1 MFSFHFVN
9 YSQFFIIF
17 WCSVHVKKTITYFD
31 NKFHCLYGDGACDS
45 VKMVVD
51 FLSVAGE
58 IQIQLD

>member
-1 MFSFHFVN
+1 ML
-9 YSQFFIIF
+9 Q
-17 WCSVHVKKTITYFD
+17 KTITYFD

-58 IQIQLD
+58 IQIQLIKDSQKLSKY